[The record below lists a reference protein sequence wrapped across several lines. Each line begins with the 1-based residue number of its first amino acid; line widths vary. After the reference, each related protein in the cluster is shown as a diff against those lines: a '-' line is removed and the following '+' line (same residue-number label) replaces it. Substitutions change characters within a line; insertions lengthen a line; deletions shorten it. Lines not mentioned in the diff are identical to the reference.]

1 MRKPVLV
8 GGGLALLLLGFVAG
22 ALWVNG
28 NGTDA
33 VAPSAS
39 HVVNRQVSPPPEG
52 RPLPSTFAGAD
63 PHAQDAVRQARQ
75 ERRRRLSE
83 VRAEFNAMRAQGAKA
98 SPAKMRA
105 LVDELEAV
113 SPPGFDPRYF
123 QALRNML
130 DASTKVQALNA
141 ELQDSLKS
149 KSPQDVARQEE
160 LLGQMRT
167 LGQQVAKDAQDLQTY
182 APSPLPRP
190 QSP

>member
-8 GGGLALLLLGFVAG
+8 GGGLALLLLGVVAG

-39 HVVNRQVSPPPEG
+39 HVVNRQVSPPPGG

-149 KSPQDVARQEE
+149 KSPQDVARQEA